1 MENTTPKKQRGRRAF
16 IYSRGKRKT
25 ASARIRYYKKGNEEI
40 TVNDMPFEK
49 YFTEKNYRQIILSPI
64 KLTGQKDF
72 EITAR
77 ILSGGKKAQ
86 AEAMKLAIARA
97 IVTIDETQR
106 KVLKKGK
113 FLTRDS
119 RRKERKKPGLKR
131 ARRAPQWSKR

>member
-1 MENTTPKKQRGRRAF
+1 MEKTTVKKQRGRRAF
-16 IYSRGKRKT
+16 IYSKGKRKT

-40 TVNDMPFEK
+40 TVNNLPFDK
-49 YFTEKNYRQIILSPI
+49 YFTEKNYRQIVMSPI
-64 KLTGQKDF
+64 GKTSQKGY
-72 EITAR
+72 EITAK

-97 IVTIDETQR
+97 IVKMDESQ
-106 KVLKKGK
+106 KKILKKGK